1 MAGVLLTASNT
12 ITAIDPVFGLG
23 SEGAEQSCF
32 SESEIFLAEDVFL
45 VYVLLAALILC
56 TRALSLIIN
65 QTFMLRVRVDIIGRA
80 RINI

>member
-23 SEGAEQSCF
+23 SEESEQSCF

-45 VYVLLAALILC
+45 VYVPLLL
-56 TRALSLIIN
+56 
-65 QTFMLRVRVDIIGRA
+65 
-80 RINI
+80 